1 MNKEI
6 VIAGDN
12 HILRKGL
19 GMLFENDGRFRVVG
33 EVSKPAEFFSEFKR
47 NVPEIV
53 LLDLTL
59 LQDDVFSIL
68 NFLRGGHPDIPVV
81 ALAIGASEGAV
92 LDAVMMGVRA
102 VIWKEDSWENLLE
115 AMSRVLNGEI
125 YFEMSERRLEKKLLE
140 GLQKANNAGKELL
153 DLSPREQQVLK
164 LIAEGLSYK
173 QIADILSIS
182 PRTVE
187 SHKNNLLEKLNLST
201 PVDLVKYAMRM
212 KLVD

>member
-1 MNKEI
+1 
-6 VIAGDN
+6 
-12 HILRKGL
+12 
-19 GMLFENDGRFRVVG
+19 MLFENDGRFNVVA
-33 EVSKPAEFFSEFKR
+33 EVSKPAEFYSELKR

-59 LQDDVFSIL
+59 LQDDMFSIL
-68 NFLRGGHPDIPVV
+68 NFLRGSYPTVPIV
-81 ALAIGASEGAV
+81 AMAIGASEGAV

-125 YFEMSERRLEKKLLE
+125 YFEMSERRLEKKLLD
-140 GLQKANNAGKELL
+140 GLQKASNAGKELL
-153 DLSPREQQVLK
+153 DLSPREQQVLR

-201 PVDLVKYAMRM
+201 PVDLVKYAMRL
-212 KLVD
+212 KLVELPSGIFPTSIKNRFI